1 MKATIA
7 IKKEVDVRYMKV
19 DAGVRY
25 WEDASVNGQKDVD
38 MYECKGSAIPMM
50 PFAVKVKEQP
60 TTNIYSD
67 HYRWQPTI
75 DVENGCIVDWPK
87 GTIAHI
93 HYKVCDDGTYA
104 LLDKD
109 KNLTYSHLKP
119 RDSWV
124 LTPPHG
130 YLSRLPRLTRTPQRG
145 NALPQNVVSSMQV
158 AVVVPMTHRTSPLP
172 IMQ

>member
-1 MKATIA
+1 MKATIT

-38 MYECKGSAIPMM
+38 MCECKGNATPMI

-60 TTNIYSD
+60 ATNIYSD

-87 GTIAHI
+87 GMTAHI
-93 HYKVCDDGTYA
+93 HYKVCDDGTYT
-104 LLDKD
+104 LLDNE
-109 KNLTYSHLKP
+109 KNVIFSV
-119 RDSWV
+119 DSYV
-124 LTPPHG
+124 PDCIG
-130 YLSRLPRLTRTPQRG
+130 EFGDYIVMDVDEDG
-145 NALPQNVVSSMQV
+145 NIEDFNFTADDVVEI
-158 AVVVPMTHRTSPLP
+158 HEGGF
-172 IMQ
+172 